1 MSQTYLNQRFYHI
14 FQQSETIISSN
25 IENESLNYEHSLKT
39 CESFV
44 DELKKQIRG

>member
-14 FQQSETIISSN
+14 FQKSETNISLN
-25 IENESLNYEHSLKT
+25 IENESLNYEDSLKI
-39 CESFV
+39 CEGFI